1 MSFCGQIHIFLSPTK
16 PLGRDT
22 DDSQRAFL
30 GLCPS
35 LCGES
40 HHPSLGEKER
50 SPSKWQT
57 LQLALRV
64 PSSPP
69 PQPRAYPVSL
79 PCSKYKLSPTP
90 WESLPSVS
98 LLELVFVESKD
109 PRLLPPAHRGVTER
123 VVISPALRRHM
134 FMSATCFQ
142 VFVPGS

>member
-1 MSFCGQIHIFLSPTK
+1 MSFCGQIHIFLCPTK

-40 HHPSLGEKER
+40 HHPSLGEKEP
-50 SPSKWQT
+50 SASKWRT
-57 LQLALRV
+57 LQLAFRV
-64 PSSPP
+64 PSSPL
-69 PQPRAYPVSL
+69 PQPRAYPANGHSLFKVQTQPHALRVSPL
-79 PCSKYKLSPTP
+79 CLSFRTSVCREKRPTTP
-90 WESLPSVS
+90 H
-98 LLELVFVESKD
+98 
-109 PRLLPPAHRGVTER
+109 PPQGETER
-123 VVISPALRRHM
+123 VVILPALRRHM